1 MAKALLGYVP
11 TDARSTDRLEIENAR
26 LRNRVADLEEL
37 AARLSR
43 EIDALNGAL
52 IEARA
57 SELLTTDL
65 QPA

>member
-11 TDARSTDRLEIENAR
+11 TDARSTDLLAIENAR

-37 AARLSR
+37 AARLSH
-43 EIDALNGAL
+43 EIDALNNAL

-57 SELLTTDL
+57 SELLTSDL

>member
-11 TDARSTDRLEIENAR
+11 TDARSVDRLAIENAR

-52 IEARA
+52 IESRA
-57 SELLTTDL
+57 SELLTSDL

>member
-11 TDARSTDRLEIENAR
+11 TDARSADRLAIENAR

-52 IEARA
+52 IEAQA

>member
-11 TDARSTDRLEIENAR
+11 TDARSADRLAIENAR
-26 LRNRVADLEEL
+26 LRQRVADLEEL

-57 SELLTTDL
+57 DELLTTDL

>member
-1 MAKALLGYVP
+1 VP
-11 TDARSTDRLEIENAR
+11 TDARSVDRLAIENAR

-37 AARLSR
+37 SARLSH
-43 EIDALNGAL
+43 EIDALNNAL

-57 SELLTTDL
+57 SELLGSDL

>member
-1 MAKALLGYVP
+1 
-11 TDARSTDRLEIENAR
+11 
-26 LRNRVADLEEL
+26 VADLEEL

-52 IEARA
+52 IEAQA

>member
-1 MAKALLGYVP
+1 MAKALMGYVP
-11 TDARSTDRLEIENAR
+11 TDARNADRLAIENAR

-57 SELLTTDL
+57 TELLSNDL

>member
-1 MAKALLGYVP
+1 MAKALMGYVP
-11 TDARSTDRLEIENAR
+11 SDARSADRLAIENAR

-37 AARLSR
+37 AARLSQ
-43 EIDALNGAL
+43 EIDALNDAL

-57 SELLTTDL
+57 SELLSSDL

>member
-11 TDARSTDRLEIENAR
+11 TDARSADLLAIENAR

-37 AARLSR
+37 AARLSH
-43 EIDALNGAL
+43 EIDALNDAL

-57 SELLTTDL
+57 SELLASDL